1 MHRPRPRPASRSA
14 TIRHPRRGIA
24 RGATVSAA
32 LNLLDWY
39 PQIRHT
45 HIGLVAA
52 SGSLFALR
60 GVAHLAGARWPMR
73 GAVRAAAVAIDTLLL
88 GAGATLWA
96 LLQLDPLARDHWLAA
111 KLGLL
116 VVYVV
121 LGTLALK
128 RARRPA
134 QRLAFLLAALL
145 VFGTMV
151 SMAVTRHP
159 LGLWRLG

>member
-1 MHRPRPRPASRSA
+1 MS
-14 TIRHPRRGIA
+14 
-24 RGATVSAA
+24 
-32 LNLLDWY
+32 LLEWT
-39 PQIRHT
+39 PQIRHA

-60 GVAHLAGARWPMR
+60 GAGVLVGAHWPMR

-88 GAGATLWA
+88 AAGATLWA
-96 LLQLDPLARDHWLAA
+96 LLRLDPLTRDPWLAA

-116 VVYVV
+116 VVYIG

-128 RARRPA
+128 GARRPA
-134 QRLAFLLAALL
+134 QRLAGLLAALA
-145 VFGTMV
+145 VFATMV
-151 SMAVTRHP
+151 SVAVTRHP